1 MNASDSS
8 NSRPSRRQFIGSAS
22 AGAIAT
28 AGVMSLTSSHS
39 TAAPPNGLDIC
50 YMNATDLAAS
60 IRRKDLS
67 AVEVM
72 TAFLD
77 RIEKVNPKVNAIV
90 SMVGRK
96 AAMDMAKQADAD
108 QQAGKP
114 IGKLHGMP
122 WAVKDMDDVK
132 GLPTTLGSPIF
143 KDNIAKHDSLMAAPA
158 GGWSPLHRQDEL
170 PRILRRVAYLQ

>member
-1 MNASDSS
+1 MQISDASK
-8 NSRPSRRQFIGSAS
+8 NHLNRRQFIGSAS

-28 AGVMSLTSSHS
+28 AGLVSLTASES
-39 TAAPPNGLDIC
+39 TAASPSGLDIC

-60 IRRKDLS
+60 IRRKDVS

-90 SMVGRK
+90 SMVNRET
-96 AAMDMAKQADAD
+96 AMDMAKQADAD
-108 QQAGKP
+108 LQAGKP

-132 GLPTTLGSPIF
+132 GFPTT
-143 KDNIAKHDSLMAAPA
+143 
-158 GGWSPLHRQDEL
+158 R
-170 PRILRRVAYLQ
+170 